1 MSDSE
6 ISDSLRPDDLN
17 PEPDEGELQDL
28 GLVGGSDQQLYGCTT
43 QSESEEDDIIA
54 DGLEF
59 DYSASDNNADE
70 SEDIDMDKGVKGKI
84 AKKGG
89 TKYIRRNNI
98 SRYLKSSKISF
109 PATDHSPSLTN
120 SVSPTPS
127 LPPVMSP
134 THPPSLTNPS
144 PPILPSGEKESG
156 VPGTIT
162 TILRSY
168 YGGRWSTWLDVPEKN
183 RKYYWRKFQNKY
195 KWPQSEHA
203 RIEKLFFS
211 TAGRAFS
218 TMMNKARKWAMR
230 KAKTTNI
237 AETKEQEVKNR
248 LTLKDGSISKH
259 TSGSIPM
266 LLHGRKLKEKR
277 YVSDAEVFDKTH
289 KRANGEF
296 VDNKSK
302 NASKKYADEM
312 VVKYGDA
319 AANHEFNPEVWS
331 KVVGGVGHGY
341 LYGFGRGDPRLILGT
356 PHDSSMSEPC
366 NNEESSQSAHIGT
379 QAEIEEIVKQV
390 LDGVL
395 SQRLQD
401 ALRNLG
407 FQLPNPPTS
416 GSTPRD
422 DGVDNDE
429 GRGNGDGLE
438 GQHDA

>member
-1 MSDSE
+1 M
-6 ISDSLRPDDLN
+6 
-17 PEPDEGELQDL
+17 
-28 GLVGGSDQQLYGCTT
+28 
-43 QSESEEDDIIA
+43 
-54 DGLEF
+54 
-59 DYSASDNNADE
+59 
-70 SEDIDMDKGVKGKI
+70 
-84 AKKGG
+84 
-89 TKYIRRNNI
+89 
-98 SRYLKSSKISF
+98 
-109 PATDHSPSLTN
+109 H
-120 SVSPTPS
+120 
-127 LPPVMSP
+127 
-134 THPPSLTNPS
+134 
-144 PPILPSGEKESG
+144 
-156 VPGTIT
+156 
-162 TILRSY
+162 
-168 YGGRWSTWLDVPEKN
+168 
-183 RKYYWRKFQNKY
+183 NKY
-195 KWPQSEHA
+195 KWPQSEHG
-203 RIEKLFFS
+203 RIEKLFFL

-237 AETKEQEVKNR
+237 AETKEYFPEFVGAEIWAWLIDNVWTTDDWLRKSQAGSKNR

-319 AANHEFNPEVWS
+319 AANHEFDPEVWS

-356 PHDSSMSEPC
+356 SHDSSTSEPC
-366 NNEESSQSAHIGT
+366 NEESSQSAHIGT
-379 QAEIEEIVKQV
+379 QAKIEEMVKQV

-438 GQHDA
+438 GQHDG